1 MSGGSGRMAAGNTG
15 PNVDSALPPDNVNL
29 PAIQPG
35 RAEKPR
41 RTTDILFDA
50 VRNGTHERISIGE
63 LVDGL
68 GERAFG
74 ILLLLFSL
82 PTILPAPPGLSAIT
96 GLPILLF
103 SVQMIMGSPHP
114 WMPKFLRRRSFLRSD
129 LLTVLEKAER
139 YLRWIEK
146 FSRPRLVNLTE
157 GGPERIAGFV
167 IFFLSVVLILP
178 IPLGNIF
185 PSIAIGLM
193 ALAQMERDGAT
204 MIAGYVMAVV
214 STIIALGSVA
224 IVLKS
229 VLFAIDWLFG

>member
-1 MSGGSGRMAAGNTG
+1 MAAGNIG
-15 PNVDSALPPDNVNL
+15 PNVDTQIPPDHVSL
-29 PAIQPG
+29 PALLPG
-35 RAEKPR
+35 KTEKPR

-50 VRNGTHERISIGE
+50 VRSGSHERISIGE

-74 ILLLLFSL
+74 ILLLLFAL

-96 GLPILLF
+96 GMPILLF
-103 SVQMIMGSPHP
+103 SVQMILGSPHP
-114 WMPKFLRRRSFLRSD
+114 WMPGFLRRRSFLRSD
-129 LLTVLEKAER
+129 LLGVLEKAAP

-146 FSRPRLVNLTE
+146 LSRPRLVRLTE
-157 GGPERIAGFV
+157 GGLERIAGFV

-193 ALAQMERDGAT
+193 ALGQMERDGAT
-204 MIAGYVMAVV
+204 MIAGYIMSAVATV
-214 STIIALGSVA
+214 IAGASVA
-224 IVLKS
+224 IILKS
-229 VLFAIDWLFG
+229 TLMAIHWLLG